1 MLHLIAVLLG
11 VSPVPASHQP
21 KALDRASK
29 VPLPIHHTLQNA
41 FCFVNIVRNAVSYP
55 EFFDVPHRRIR
66 AWEGIIIIL
75 TNNRSFWQIFLPSS
89 GSENKTRN
97 SLPTLLLW
105 RQLHPSCKAC
115 WPVNLPMS
123 MQNWL
128 VLAMAPPSC
137 WDKQT
142 PWPVPKVPK
151 RLTCAPALLPKI
163 ANLPCCR
170 SCNLT
175 GRHPK
180 RKGIA
185 DCNGGSNT

>member
-66 AWEGIIIIL
+66 AWEEIIIIL

-128 VLAMAPPSC
+128 VLAMAPPSPIVETSRPRGLFQKSQSG
-137 WDKQT
+137 WH
-142 PWPVPKVPK
+142 VPQ
-151 RLTCAPALLPKI
+151 RCYQ
-163 ANLPCCR
+163 R
-170 SCNLT
+170 SPICHVVEVVT
-175 GRHPK
+175 SQVVIQ
-180 RKGIA
+180 KGKE
-185 DCNGGSNT
+185 